1 MLYPQNGD
9 GIVTTDCVTS
19 LHAVHYV
26 RADKPY
32 FPSAVP
38 VVAVTEENALLTI
51 NVTARANPADI
62 TYRWSRGAVT
72 LVPATTTGRWR
83 QDAGGAVMTAAEG
96 LRRDEAGVYTVE
108 ASNSEGSTTH
118 DVNIDVHCEH
128 VHALAA

>member
-1 MLYPQNGD
+1 M
-9 GIVTTDCVTS
+9 
-19 LHAVHYV
+19 

-51 NVTARANPADI
+51 NLTARANPADI

-83 QDAGGAVMTAAEG
+83 QDAGGAVMTVAEG

-108 ASNSEGSTTH
+108 ASNGEGSTTH

-128 VHALAA
+128 VHAPAA